1 MTQSQLHQPSC
12 AAALLSNMAKAFDAT
27 QLSMFTGTERYY
39 RISRAVVVTDGVK
52 YLADAAGA
60 YWLVDAIASY
70 LPQFTGREDFV
81 VAKIARNGMSAD
93 LVLEDGNGHVLD
105 TQHIQYT
112 DFPLQSY
119 QLYACWGGE
128 YWVLMLCSEY

>member
-1 MTQSQLHQPSC
+1 MQ
-12 AAALLSNMAKAFDAT
+12 KDFDVT

-39 RISRAVVVTDGVK
+39 RISGAVMITDGVK
-52 YLADAAGA
+52 YLADNAGA
-60 YWLVDAIASY
+60 YWLIDGIASY

-81 VAKIARNGMSAD
+81 VAKICRSGVSAD
-93 LVLEDGNGHVLD
+93 LALEDGNGRVLD

-119 QLYACWGGE
+119 QLYGCWGGDF
-128 YWVLMLCSEY
+128 WVLMLCSEY